1 MADLNFVAFTFVFM
15 IPTFYFLAV
24 HRCTAGNP
32 ERGYAEMWELFP
44 TKGDQRRKSRWF
56 LSSGRQSSFCLLGR
70 EGLPSYLLLLGRVG
84 ELARIRSATPEALG
98 ISPTD
103 EAPVSGEVALS
114 DWAWL

>member
-44 TKGDQRRKSRWF
+44 TKGTNAGSPVGSYPVEDSLRSVCLVAKAFQVI
-56 LSSGRQSSFCLLGR
+56 FCYWGAS
-70 EGLPSYLLLLGRVG
+70 ES
-84 ELARIRSATPEALG
+84 
-98 ISPTD
+98 
-103 EAPVSGEVALS
+103 
-114 DWAWL
+114 